1 MHGHC
6 GDCIPKHANEHANLF
21 CIFIVIILIF
31 YLKGCTLGLCPVLFP
46 NSQCQHRTQQVE
58 NTQVNAF
65 PTLFLSQT
73 VNWPCLNLNKGTG
86 ELLSILLALR
96 LHRDMYKVIFFF
108 FLFCGRACGMWKFP
122 SWEANLRH
130 SSNPSPCSDNV
141 GSLAHCA
148 TRKHPTHFS
157 FIIICVWRGLL
168 NKN

>member
-96 LHRDMYKVIFFF
+96 LHRDMYKGIFFF
-108 FLFCGRACGMWKFP
+108 FFFGAVPVAGGNSQARDQTHITAATQATAVTMTDPL
-122 SWEANLRH
+122 
-130 SSNPSPCSDNV
+130 PCLPQENS
-141 GSLAHCA
+141 
-148 TRKHPTHFS
+148 
-157 FIIICVWRGLL
+157 
-168 NKN
+168 

>member
-108 FLFCGRACGMWKFP
+108 FFFVAVPVACGNSHPGKRIYVTAATQVPAVTMLDPQPIVPQGNTPLIF
-122 SWEANLRH
+122 L
-130 SSNPSPCSDNV
+130 
-141 GSLAHCA
+141 SLLFVC
-148 TRKHPTHFS
+148 
-157 FIIICVWRGLL
+157 GGGY
-168 NKN
+168 

>member
-108 FLFCGRACGMWKFP
+108 SFLW
-122 SWEANLRH
+122 
-130 SSNPSPCSDNV
+130 PCLWHV
-141 GSLAHCA
+141 EIPILGSESTSQQQPKSLQ
-148 TRKHPTHFS
+148 
-157 FIIICVWRGLL
+157 
-168 NKN
+168 